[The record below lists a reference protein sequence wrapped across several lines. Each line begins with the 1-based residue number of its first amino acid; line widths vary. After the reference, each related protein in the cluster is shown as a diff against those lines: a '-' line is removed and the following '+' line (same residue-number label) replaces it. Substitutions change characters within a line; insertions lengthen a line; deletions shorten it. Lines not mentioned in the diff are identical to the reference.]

1 MILIGII
8 ILILAFFFYASY
20 SINSNIYVRAFCKKS
35 TTEKIVAITFDD
47 GPDSIQTPRVLKMLE
62 DNNTPACFFCI
73 GNKIDGNEMLLRQML
88 NQGHLIGNH
97 SYTHSNFFP
106 FYGAGK
112 MRNDLLACQEKLEK
126 VTLQKIRFFRPPFG
140 VTNPTI
146 AKVVKELGYVVLGW
160 NIRTRDTQ
168 QLSHEKIVK
177 HVRRR
182 LSPGSII
189 LLHDRVAQSDV
200 LLEKILDLL
209 KEEGYTV
216 VRADQM
222 IHENK

>member
-47 GPDSIQTPRVLKMLE
+47 GPDSTQTLRVLKVLE
-62 DNNTPACFFCI
+62 GNNTPACFFCI

-106 FYGAGK
+106 FYGARK
-112 MRNDLLACQEKLEK
+112 MKNDLLACQQKLEK
-126 VTLQKIRFFRPPFG
+126 VTQQKISLFRPPFG

-146 AKVVKELGYVVLGW
+146 AKVVKELGYEVLGW
-160 NIRTRDTQ
+160 NIRTRDTR
-168 QLSHEKIVK
+168 QLSHEKILK
-177 HVRRR
+177 HIRRR

-189 LLHDRVAQSDV
+189 LLHDRVSQSDI
-200 LLEKILDLL
+200 LLKKILDLL

-222 IHENK
+222 MHENK